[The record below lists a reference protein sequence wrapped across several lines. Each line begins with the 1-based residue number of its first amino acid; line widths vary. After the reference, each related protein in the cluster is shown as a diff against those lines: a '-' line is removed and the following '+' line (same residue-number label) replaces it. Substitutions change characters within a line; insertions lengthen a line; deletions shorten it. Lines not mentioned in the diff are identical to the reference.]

1 MPSSVKKVFFN
12 IGELKTATGSAAV
25 SGKAQG
31 ELRSLHHAWL
41 LAEDGMIAA
50 VGEGEAPQADEAID
64 CKGLL
69 VTAGLVDCHTHLVFG
84 GWRERELAMKLAGK
98 TYLEILAAG
107 GGILSTVRET
117 RAASEEA
124 LYEKTRGLYLEML
137 AHGTTAVEI
146 KSGYGLDLET
156 EKKQL
161 RVIRRMRET
170 FGDVAA
176 TFLGAHAFPEGVD
189 REAYVNA
196 LCEEM
201 IPAIAEDGL
210 ADYCDVFCDEGV
222 YTAEQ
227 SERIL
232 NAGKRFGMIPKIH
245 ADEIKEIGGTQVA
258 ARVGAVSCD
267 HLSETGEEGVKALR
281 DGGVIAVM
289 LPATSFYLKKP
300 YGDFRGM
307 IDAGVP
313 VAVATDM
320 NPGSTPN
327 LSLPFAM
334 TVGCLYGRLTP
345 EEILTAATLNGAAAI
360 GMAERIG
367 TLEPGKQADLVVWD
381 AENLDQLIYR
391 YGTNRAAAVY
401 KRGVRM
407 TGKENLWND

>member
-1 MPSSVKKVFFN
+1 VKRVFYN

-25 SGKAQG
+25 GGKKQG
-31 ELRSLHHAWL
+31 ELYSLHNAWL
-41 LAEDGMIAA
+41 LEEDGVIAA
-50 VGEGEAPQADEAID
+50 LGEGEAPKADEAVN
-64 CKGLL
+64 CRGKL

-84 GWRERELAMKLAGK
+84 GWREHELAMKLAGK

-107 GGILSTVRET
+107 GGILSTVRDT
-117 RAASEEA
+117 RSASEDA

-137 AHGTTAVEI
+137 AHGTTAAEI

-161 RVIRRMRET
+161 RVVRRLKEE

-176 TFLGAHAFPEGVD
+176 TFLGAHAFPEGMD
-189 REAYVNA
+189 HEAYVDL
-196 LCEEM
+196 LCNEM
-201 IPAIAEDGL
+201 IPAIAKEGL
-210 ADYCDVFCDEGV
+210 ADFCDAFCDDGV
-222 YTAEQ
+222 FTAEQ

-232 NAGKRFGMIPKIH
+232 LAGKRCGMIPKLH
-245 ADEIKEIGGTQVA
+245 ADEIKEIGGTETA
-258 ARVGAVSCD
+258 ARVGAISCD
-267 HLSETGEEGVKALR
+267 HLSETGIDGIRALR

-289 LPATSFYLKKP
+289 LPATSFYLRKP

-334 TVGCLYGRLTP
+334 TAGCLYGRLTP
-345 EEILTAATLNGAAAI
+345 EEMLTAATVNGAAAI
-360 GMAERIG
+360 GMADRLG

-381 AENLDQLIYR
+381 TENLDRLIYR

-401 KRGVRM
+401 KKGMRI
-407 TGKENLWND
+407 TGKETLWNV

>member
-1 MPSSVKKVFFN
+1 MKQVFFN
-12 IGELKTATGSAAV
+12 IGELKTATGSVAV

-31 ELRSLHHAWL
+31 ELLTLHNAWL
-41 LAEDGMIAA
+41 LEEDGLIASL
-50 VGEGEAPQADEAID
+50 GTGKPPKADKTVD
-64 CKGLL
+64 CRGKL

-84 GWRERELAMKLAGK
+84 GWRENELAMKLAGK
-98 TYLEILAAG
+98 SYLEILAAG

-117 RAASEEA
+117 RRASEDE
-124 LYEKTRGLYLEML
+124 LYEKTRGLFLEML
-137 AHGTTAVEI
+137 VYGTTAVEI
-146 KSGYGLDLET
+146 KSGYGLNLET

-161 RVIRRMRET
+161 RVVRRMKEE
-170 FGDVAA
+170 FGDVKA
-176 TFLGAHAFPEGVD
+176 TFLGAHAFPEGMTH
-189 REAYVNA
+189 EAYVNW
-196 LCEEM
+196 LCEEA
-201 IPAIAEDGL
+201 IPAIAEEGL
-210 ADYCDVFCDEGV
+210 ADFCDAFCDEGV
-222 YTAEQ
+222 FSAEQ

-232 NAGKRFGMIPKIH
+232 NAGKRYGLIPKLH
-245 ADEIKEIGGTQVA
+245 ADEIKEIGGTEIA

-267 HLSETGEEGVKALR
+267 HLSETGEEGIKALR

-334 TVGCLYGRLTP
+334 TAGCLYGRLTP
-345 EEILTAATLNGAAAI
+345 SEMLTAATVNGAAAI

-381 AENLDQLIYR
+381 TENLDRLIYR
-391 YGTNRAAAVY
+391 YGTNRAVAVF

-407 TGKENLWND
+407 TGKENLWNV

>member
-1 MPSSVKKVFFN
+1 MKRVFFN
-12 IGELKTATGSAAV
+12 IGELQTATGSVAV

-31 ELRSLHHAWL
+31 MTRSLHHAWIL
-41 LAEDGMIAA
+41 CENGVIAA
-50 VGEGEAPQADEAID
+50 VGEGAAPRADHAVD
-64 CKGLL
+64 CKGKL
-69 VTAGLVDCHTHLVFG
+69 VTAGLCDCHTHLVFG
-84 GWRERELAMKLAGK
+84 GWRERELAMKLQGK

-117 RAASEEA
+117 RIASEDA
-124 LYEKTRGLYLEML
+124 LLEKTRGLLSEML
-137 AHGTTAVEI
+137 AHGTTSLEI

-161 RVIRRMRET
+161 RVIRRIKEE

-176 TFLGAHAFPEGVD
+176 TFLGAHAFPEGID
-189 REAYVNA
+189 HEAYVNL

-201 IPAIAEDGL
+201 IPAIAEEGL
-210 ADYCDVFCDEGV
+210 ADFCDVFCDDGV
-222 YTAEQ
+222 FSAEQ

-245 ADEIKEIGGTQVA
+245 ADEIKEIGGTQTA
-258 ARVGAVSCD
+258 ARVGAISCD
-267 HLSETGEEGVKALR
+267 HLSETGDAGIRALR

-300 YGDFRGM
+300 YGNFRGM

-334 TVGCLYGRLTP
+334 TAGCLYGRLTP

-360 GMAERIG
+360 GMADRLG

-391 YGTNRAAAVY
+391 YGTNRAAAVF
-401 KRGVRM
+401 KRGMRI

>member
-1 MPSSVKKVFFN
+1 MKRIFKN
-12 IGELKTATGSAAV
+12 IGELQTATGSVAV
-25 SGKAQG
+25 SGNAQG
-31 ELRSLHHAWL
+31 TLLVLHDAWL
-41 LAEDGMIAA
+41 LEEDGMIAA
-50 VGEGEAPQADEAID
+50 VGTGKAPEADDAVD
-64 CKGLL
+64 CRGKL

-84 GWRERELAMKLAGK
+84 GWREHELAMKLAGK
-98 TYLEILAAG
+98 SYLDILAAG

-117 RAASEEA
+117 RTASEDA
-124 LYEKTRGLYLEML
+124 LYGKTRGLFLEML

-161 RVIRRMRET
+161 RVIRRMKEE

-176 TFLGAHAFPEGVD
+176 TFLGAHAFPEGMAH
-189 REAYVNA
+189 EAYVDL
-196 LCEEM
+196 LCNEM
-201 IPAIAEDGL
+201 IPQIAEEEL
-210 ADYCDVFCDEGV
+210 ADFVDAFCDEGV
-222 YTAEQ
+222 FSAEQ

-232 NAGKRFGMIPKIH
+232 LAGKRYGLVPKLH
-245 ADEIKEIGGTQVA
+245 ADEIKEIGGTQTA
-258 ARVGAVSCD
+258 ARVGAISCD
-267 HLSETGEEGVKALR
+267 HLSETGEDGIRALS

-300 YGDFRGM
+300 YGNFRGM

-334 TVGCLYGRLTP
+334 TAGCLYGKLTP
-345 EEILTAATLNGAAAI
+345 EEILTAATINGAAAI
-360 GMAERIG
+360 GMADRLG
-367 TLEPGKQADLVVWD
+367 TLEVGKQADLVIWD
-381 AENLDQLIYR
+381 ADNLDQLIYR
-391 YGTNRAAAVY
+391 YGTNRAAAVF

-407 TGKENLWND
+407 TGKENLWNV

>member
-1 MPSSVKKVFFN
+1 MPSSVKRVFFN
-12 IGELKTATGSAAV
+12 IGELSTATGSSAV
-25 SGKAQG
+25 CGKAQG
-31 ELRSLHHAWL
+31 ELLRLHNAWL
-41 LAEDGMIAA
+41 LEEDGLIAA
-50 VGEGEAPQADEAID
+50 LGEGEAPKADDAVD
-64 CKGLL
+64 CKGRL
-69 VTAGLVDCHTHLVFG
+69 VTPGLVDCHTHLVFG
-84 GWRERELAMKLAGK
+84 GWREHELAMKLAGK

-117 RAASEEA
+117 RKASEDA

-156 EKKQL
+156 ERKQL
-161 RVIRRMRET
+161 RVVRRLKEE

-176 TFLGAHAFPEGVD
+176 TFLGAHAFPEGMEH
-189 REAYVNA
+189 EAYVNW
-196 LCEEM
+196 LCEEA
-201 IPAIAEDGL
+201 IPAIAEEGL
-210 ADYCDVFCDEGV
+210 ADFVDAFCDDGV
-222 YTAEQ
+222 FTAEQ

-232 NAGKRFGMIPKIH
+232 LAGKRCGLVPKLH
-245 ADEIKEIGGTQVA
+245 ADEIKEIGGTQAA
-258 ARVGAVSCD
+258 ARVGAISCD
-267 HLSETGEEGVKALR
+267 HLSETGSEGIEALR

-300 YGDFRGM
+300 YGNFRGM

-334 TVGCLYGRLTP
+334 TTGCLYGQITP
-345 EEILTAATLNGAAAI
+345 AEMLTAATLNGAAAI
-360 GMAERIG
+360 GMADRLG

-381 AENLDQLIYR
+381 ADNLEQLIYR
-391 YGTNRAAAVY
+391 YGTNRASIVC
-401 KRGVRM
+401 KKGERM
-407 TGKENLWND
+407 A

>member
-1 MPSSVKKVFFN
+1 MPSAVKRVFFN
-12 IGELKTATGSAAV
+12 IGELKTATGSVAV

-31 ELRSLHHAWL
+31 ELLTLHHAWL
-41 LAEDGMIAA
+41 SEEDGVIAA
-50 VGEGEAPQADEAID
+50 VGTGDAPKADDAVD
-64 CKGLL
+64 CKSRL

-84 GWRERELAMKLAGK
+84 GWREHEFAMKLQGK
-98 TYLEILAAG
+98 TYLDILASG

-117 RAASEEA
+117 RKTGEDA
-124 LYEKTRGLYLEML
+124 LYEKTRGLFLEML
-137 AHGTTAVEI
+137 AYGTTAVEI
-146 KSGYGLDLET
+146 KSGYGLDTET
-156 EKKQL
+156 ERKQL
-161 RVIRRMRET
+161 RVIRRLKEE

-176 TFLGAHAFPEGVD
+176 TFLGAHAFPPALSH
-189 REAYVNA
+189 EAYVEQ
-196 LCEEM
+196 LCTEM

-210 ADYCDVFCDEGV
+210 ADYIDVFCDEGV
-222 YTAEQ
+222 FSAEQ
-227 SERIL
+227 AERIL
-232 NAGKRFGMIPKIH
+232 NTGKRCGMIPRMH
-245 ADEIKEIGGTQVA
+245 ADELREIGGTQVA
-258 ARVGAVSCD
+258 ARVGAISCD
-267 HLSETGEEGVKALR
+267 HLTETGADGIRALH

-300 YGDFRGM
+300 YGDFRAM

-334 TVGCLYGRLTP
+334 TVGCLYGGLTP

-360 GMAERIG
+360 GQASRLG
-367 TLEPGKQADLVVWD
+367 TLEAGKQADLVVWD

-391 YGTNRAAAVY
+391 YGTNRAAEVY

-407 TGKENLWND
+407 TGKE

>member
-1 MPSSVKKVFFN
+1 MKRVFYN

-25 SGKAQG
+25 KGKAQG
-31 ELRSLHHAWL
+31 ELYSLHNAWL
-41 LAEDGMIAA
+41 LEEDGVIAA
-50 VGEGEAPQADEAID
+50 LRAGAAPKADEAIN
-64 CKGLL
+64 CQGKL

-84 GWRERELAMKLAGK
+84 GWREHELAMKLAGR

-117 RAASEEA
+117 RAASEDA
-124 LYEKTRGLYLEML
+124 LFEKTRGLFLEML
-137 AHGTTAVEI
+137 VYGTTAVEI

-161 RVIRRMRET
+161 RVVRRLKEE

-176 TFLGAHAFPEGVD
+176 TFLGAHAFPEGMD
-189 REAYVNA
+189 HEAYVNW
-196 LCEEM
+196 LCETA

-210 ADYCDVFCDEGV
+210 ADFCDAFCDEGV
-222 YTAEQ
+222 FTAEQ
-227 SERIL
+227 SVRIL
-232 NAGKRFGMIPKIH
+232 NAGKRFGMVPKLH
-245 ADEIKEIGGTQVA
+245 ADEIREIGGTQAA
-258 ARVGAVSCD
+258 ARVSAVSCD
-267 HLSETGEEGVKALR
+267 HLSETGEEGIQALR

-300 YGDFRGM
+300 YGNFRGM

-320 NPGSTPN
+320 NPGSSPN
-327 LSLPFAM
+327 LSMPFAM
-334 TVGCLYGRLTP
+334 TAGCLYGRLTP
-345 EEILTAATLNGAAAI
+345 SEMLTAATLNGAAAI
-360 GMAERIG
+360 GMADRIG

-381 AENLDQLIYR
+381 TENLDRLIYR
-391 YGTNRAAAVY
+391 YGTNRAVAVF

-407 TGKENLWND
+407 TGKENLWNA

>member
-1 MPSSVKKVFFN
+1 MKRVFFN
-12 IGELKTATGSAAV
+12 IGVLTTATGSVAV
-25 SGKAQG
+25 SGQAQG
-31 ELRSLHHAWL
+31 AVQTTEHAWL
-41 LAEDGMIAA
+41 LEQNGMIAA
-50 VGEGEAPQADEAID
+50 VGTGNPPAADEAID
-64 CKGLL
+64 CGGRL
-69 VTAGLVDCHTHLVFG
+69 VTPGLVDCHTHLVFG
-84 GWRERELAMKLAGK
+84 GWREHELAMKLQGK

-117 RAASEEA
+117 RKASEDA
-124 LYEKTRGLYLEML
+124 LYEKTRDLLSEML
-137 AHGTTAVEI
+137 AHGTTALEI

-161 RVIRRMRET
+161 RVVRRIKEQ
-170 FGDVAA
+170 FSDVAA
-176 TFLGAHAFPEGVD
+176 TFLGAHAFPEGMD
-189 REAYVNA
+189 HEAYVEW
-196 LCEEM
+196 LCDEA

-210 ADYCDVFCDEGV
+210 AEFCDVFCDDGV
-222 YTAEQ
+222 FTAEQ

-232 NAGKRFGMIPKIH
+232 NAGKQVGLTPKMH
-245 ADEIKEIGGTQVA
+245 ADEIKEIGGTQA
-258 ARVGAVSCD
+258 SARVGAISCD
-267 HLSETGEEGVKALR
+267 HLSETGTEGIQALR

-334 TVGCLYGRLTP
+334 TAGCLYGRLTP

-360 GMAERIG
+360 GMADRLG
-367 TLEPGKQADLVVWD
+367 TLEVGKQADLVVWD

-407 TGKENLWND
+407 TSVCQNKF

>member
-1 MPSSVKKVFFN
+1 MPSAVRRVFKN
-12 IGELKTATGSAAV
+12 IGELQTATGSVAV

-31 ELRSLHHAWL
+31 TLLVLHDAWIL
-41 LAEDGMIAA
+41 TEDGVIAA
-50 VGEGEAPQADEAID
+50 VGTDHAPEADDAVD
-64 CKGLL
+64 CRGRL

-84 GWRERELAMKLAGK
+84 GWREHELAMKLQGK

-117 RAASEEA
+117 RKASEDA
-124 LYEKTRGLYLEML
+124 LFLKTRGLFLEML

-161 RVIRRMRET
+161 RVVRRMKEA

-176 TFLGAHAFPEGVD
+176 TFLGAHAFPNGLD
-189 REAYVNA
+189 HEAYVNQ
-196 LCEEM
+196 LCNEM
-201 IPAIAEDGL
+201 IPAIAEEGL
-210 ADYCDVFCDEGV
+210 ADFCDAFCDEGV
-222 YTAEQ
+222 FSAEQ

-232 NAGKRFGMIPKIH
+232 NAGKRFGLVPKLH
-245 ADEIKEIGGTQVA
+245 ADEIREIGGTQAA
-258 ARVGAVSCD
+258 ARVGAISCD
-267 HLSETGEEGVKALR
+267 HLSETGEDGIKALR

-334 TVGCLYGRLTP
+334 TAGCLYGRLTP
-345 EEILTAATLNGAAAI
+345 SEMLTAATLNGAAAI
-360 GMAERIG
+360 GMADRLG
-367 TLEPGKQADLVVWD
+367 TLEAGKQADLVVWD

-391 YGTNRAAAVY
+391 YGTNRAAAVF
-401 KRGVRM
+401 KRGVRAVS
-407 TGKENLWND
+407 GF

>member
-1 MPSSVKKVFFN
+1 MKRVFCN
-12 IGELKTATGSAAV
+12 IGELKTAAGTVAV
-25 SGKAQG
+25 SGKAQS
-31 ELRSLHHAWL
+31 ELRSLHNAWIL
-41 LAEDGMIAA
+41 IEDGIVSAL
-50 VGEGEAPQADEAID
+50 GEGWAPKADEAVD
-64 CKGLL
+64 CRGKL
-69 VTAGLVDCHTHLVFG
+69 VTPGLVDCHTHLVFG
-84 GWRERELAMKLAGK
+84 GWREHELAMKLAGK
-98 TYLEILAAG
+98 SYLEILAAG

-117 RAASEEA
+117 RKASEDE
-124 LYEKTRGLYLEML
+124 LFEKTRGLFFEML
-137 AHGTTAVEI
+137 VNGTTAVEI

-161 RVIRRMRET
+161 RVVRRLKEE

-176 TFLGAHAFPEGVD
+176 TFLGAHAFPEGMEH
-189 REAYVNA
+189 EAYVDW
-196 LCEEM
+196 LCEEA

-210 ADYCDVFCDEGV
+210 ADFCDAFCDDGV
-222 YTAEQ
+222 FTAEQ

-232 NAGKRFGMIPKIH
+232 NAGKRFGMVPKLH
-245 ADEIKEIGGTQVA
+245 ADEIREIGGTQAA

-267 HLSETGEEGVKALR
+267 HLSETGEEGIKALR

-300 YGDFRGM
+300 YGNFRGM

-320 NPGSTPN
+320 NPGSSPN

-334 TVGCLYGRLTP
+334 TAGCLYGRLTP
-345 EEILTAATLNGAAAI
+345 EEMLTAATLNGAAAI
-360 GMAERIG
+360 GMADRIG

-381 AENLDQLIYR
+381 TENLDRLIYR
-391 YGTNRAAAVY
+391 YGTNRAVAVF

-407 TGKENLWND
+407 TGKENLWNV

>member
-1 MPSSVKKVFFN
+1 MKRVFKN
-12 IGELKTATGSAAV
+12 IGELKTATGTTAV
-25 SGKAQG
+25 GGKAQG
-31 ELRSLHHAWL
+31 ELLTLHNAWL
-41 LAEDGMIAA
+41 LEEDGVIAA
-50 VGEGEAPQADEAID
+50 LGEGKSPKADDTVD
-64 CKGLL
+64 CRGKL

-84 GWRERELAMKLAGK
+84 GWREQELAMKLAGK

-117 RAASEEA
+117 RKAGEDA
-124 LYEKTRGLYLEML
+124 LFEKTRGLFLEML
-137 AHGTTAVEI
+137 TYGTTAVEI
-146 KSGYGLDLET
+146 KSGYGLDPET

-161 RVIRRMRET
+161 RVVRRMKEE

-176 TFLGAHAFPEGVD
+176 TFLGAHAFPEGMT
-189 REAYVNA
+189 REAYVDR
-196 LCEEM
+196 LCSEM
-201 IPAIAEDGL
+201 IPAIAEEGL
-210 ADYCDVFCDEGV
+210 ADFCDAFCDDGV
-222 YTAEQ
+222 FTAEE

-232 NAGKRFGMIPKIH
+232 LAGRRYGLIPKLH

-267 HLSETGEEGVKALR
+267 HLSETGEEGIRALL

-300 YGDFRGM
+300 YGNFRGM

-320 NPGSTPN
+320 NPGSSPN

-334 TVGCLYGRLTP
+334 TAGCLYGRLTP
-345 EEILTAATLNGAAAI
+345 SEMLTAATVNGAAAI

-381 AENLDQLIYR
+381 TENLDRLIYR
-391 YGTNRAAAVY
+391 YGTNRAVAVF

-407 TGKENLWND
+407 TGKENLWNV

>member
-1 MPSSVKKVFFN
+1 MKRVFTN
-12 IGELKTATGSAAV
+12 IGELATATGSAAV

-31 ELRSLHHAWL
+31 ALFMLHGAWL
-41 LAEDGMIAA
+41 LEEDGVIVS
-50 VGEGEAPQADEAID
+50 VGSGEAPKADARID
-64 CKGLL
+64 CRGRL

-84 GWRERELAMKLAGK
+84 GWREHELAMNLAGK
-98 TYLEILAAG
+98 TYLDILAAG

-117 RAASEEA
+117 KKASEDA
-124 LYEKTRGLYLEML
+124 LYEKTRGLLLEML
-137 AHGTTAVEI
+137 AHGTTAWEI

-156 EKKQL
+156 ERKQL
-161 RVIRRMRET
+161 RVVRRLKDE
-170 FGDVAA
+170 FVDVAA
-176 TFLGAHAFPEGVD
+176 TFLGAHAFPEGMD
-189 REAYVNA
+189 HTAYVDL
-196 LCEEM
+196 LCDTI
-201 IPAIAEDGL
+201 IPAIAKEGL
-210 ADYCDVFCDEGV
+210 ADFIDAFCDDGV
-222 YTAEQ
+222 FTAEQ

-232 NAGKRFGMIPKIH
+232 LAGKRYGMVPKLH
-245 ADEIKEIGGTQVA
+245 ADEIKEIGGTQAA
-258 ARVGAVSCD
+258 ARIGAISCD
-267 HLSETGEEGVKALR
+267 HLSETGKAGIEALR

-334 TVGCLYGRLTP
+334 TAGCLYGRLTP

-360 GMAERIG
+360 GMASRLG

-391 YGTNRAAAVY
+391 YGTNRALAVY
-401 KRGVRM
+401 KRGERIKR
-407 TGKENLWND
+407 KEQLWND

>member
-1 MPSSVKKVFFN
+1 MPSSVKRVFFN
-12 IGELKTATGSAAV
+12 IGELKTATGTTAV
-25 SGKAQG
+25 GGKAQG
-31 ELRSLHHAWL
+31 ELCSLHNAWL
-41 LAEDGMIAA
+41 LEEDGVIAA
-50 VGEGEAPQADEAID
+50 LGEGEAPKADDAVD
-64 CKGLL
+64 CRGKL

-84 GWRERELAMKLAGK
+84 GWREHELAMKLAGK
-98 TYLEILAAG
+98 SYLEILAAG

-117 RAASEEA
+117 RKASENA
-124 LYEKTRGLYLEML
+124 LYEKTRGLFLEML
-137 AHGTTAVEI
+137 VYGTTAVEI

-161 RVIRRMRET
+161 RVARRLKEE

-176 TFLGAHAFPEGVD
+176 TFLGAHAFPEEMS
-189 REAYVNA
+189 REAYVNW
-196 LCEEM
+196 LCEEA
-201 IPAIAEDGL
+201 IPAIAEEGL
-210 ADYCDVFCDEGV
+210 ADFCDAFCDDGV
-222 YTAEQ
+222 FTAEQ

-232 NAGKRFGMIPKIH
+232 LAGKRCGMIPKLH
-245 ADEIKEIGGTQVA
+245 ADEIKEIGGTQAA

-267 HLSETGEEGVKALR
+267 HLSETGRDGIRALR

-320 NPGSTPN
+320 NPGSSPN
-327 LSLPFAM
+327 LALPFAM
-334 TVGCLYGRLTP
+334 TAGCLYGRLTP

-360 GMAERIG
+360 GMADRLG

-381 AENLDQLIYR
+381 TENLDQLIYR
-391 YGTNRAAAVY
+391 YGTNRAVAVF

-407 TGKENLWND
+407 TGKENLWNV

>member
-1 MPSSVKKVFFN
+1 MKRVFYN
-12 IGELKTATGSAAV
+12 IGVLTTATGSVAV
-25 SGKAQG
+25 SGKAQSAVQTL
-31 ELRSLHHAWL
+31 ENAWL
-41 LAEDGMIAA
+41 LEQNGTVAA
-50 VGEGEAPQADEAID
+50 IGTGNPPAADEAID
-64 CKGLL
+64 CGGKL
-69 VTAGLVDCHTHLVFG
+69 VTPGLVDCHTHLVFG
-84 GWRERELAMKLAGK
+84 GWREHELAMKLQGK

-117 RAASEEA
+117 RKASEDA
-124 LYEKTRGLYLEML
+124 LYEKTCGLLSEML
-137 AHGTTAVEI
+137 AHGTTALEI

-156 EKKQL
+156 EQKQL
-161 RVIRRMRET
+161 RVIRRIKER
-170 FGDVAA
+170 FSDVAA
-176 TFLGAHAFPEGVD
+176 TFLGAHAFPEGMDHETYVEWLCQ
-189 REAYVNA
+189 EA
-196 LCEEM
+196 

-210 ADYCDVFCDEGV
+210 AEFCDVFCDDGV
-222 YTAEQ
+222 FTAEQ

-232 NAGKRFGMIPKIH
+232 NAGKRYGLTPKMH
-245 ADEIKEIGGTQVA
+245 ADEIKEIGGTQAA
-258 ARVGAVSCD
+258 ARVGAISCD
-267 HLSETGEEGVKALR
+267 HLSETSAEGIQALR

-334 TVGCLYGRLTP
+334 TAGCLYGRLTP

-360 GMAERIG
+360 GMADRLG

-381 AENLDQLIYR
+381 AANLDQLIYR
-391 YGTNRAAAVY
+391 YGTNRAAMVF
-401 KRGVRM
+401 KRGLRISSVCQN
-407 TGKENLWND
+407 KF

>member
-1 MPSSVKKVFFN
+1 MPSAVRRVFKN
-12 IGELKTATGSAAV
+12 IGELQTATGSVAV

-31 ELRSLHHAWL
+31 TLLVLHDAWIL
-41 LAEDGMIAA
+41 TEDGVIAA
-50 VGEGEAPQADEAID
+50 VGTDHAPEADDAVD
-64 CKGLL
+64 CRGKL

-84 GWRERELAMKLAGK
+84 GWREHELAMKLQGK

-117 RAASEEA
+117 RKASEDA
-124 LYEKTRGLYLEML
+124 LFLKTRGLFLEML

-161 RVIRRMRET
+161 RVVRRMKEE
-170 FGDVAA
+170 FGDVKA
-176 TFLGAHAFPEGVD
+176 TFLGAHAFPEGMD
-189 REAYVNA
+189 HEAYVDL
-196 LCEEM
+196 LCAEM
-201 IPAIAEDGL
+201 IPAIAEEGL
-210 ADYCDVFCDEGV
+210 ADFVDAFCDDGV
-222 YTAEQ
+222 FSAEQ

-232 NAGKRFGMIPKIH
+232 LAGKRFGLVPKLH
-245 ADEIKEIGGTQVA
+245 ADEIKEIGGTQTA
-258 ARVGAVSCD
+258 ARVGAISCD
-267 HLSETGEEGVKALR
+267 HLSETGEEGIRALK

-327 LSLPFAM
+327 LSLQFAM
-334 TVGCLYGRLTP
+334 TAGCLYGRLTP

-360 GMAERIG
+360 GMADRLG
-367 TLEPGKQADLVVWD
+367 TLEAGKQADLVVWD

-407 TGKENLWND
+407 ASGC